1 MKYIVMECRPSYA
14 IVLDEEGRFLRT
26 ANLRYEV
33 GQTVEHVVLMREQKA
48 LSVRLRVLAGAAG
61 AAGAGAGELGTP
73 GITGLDAGTP
83 GITGFG
89 AVGLVFKF
97 SAIQNPV
104 SL

>member
-61 AAGAGAGELGTP
+61 AAAACLALTLEP
-73 GITGLDAGTP
+73 GITRP
-83 GITGFG
+83 MFEPIPI
-89 AVGLVFKF
+89 
-97 SAIQNPV
+97 SICP
-104 SL
+104 SIRMCRWI